1 MLARMDQDYCLSDAI
16 FTLSIL
22 AAYDTI
28 EELRIYRHT
37 LYFDGI
43 VDLPWLERMYVLQQ
57 EIITD
62 KESKTYAT
70 LLSAC
75 KI

>member
-1 MLARMDQDYCLSDAI
+1 M
-16 FTLSIL
+16 
-22 AAYDTI
+22 DTI